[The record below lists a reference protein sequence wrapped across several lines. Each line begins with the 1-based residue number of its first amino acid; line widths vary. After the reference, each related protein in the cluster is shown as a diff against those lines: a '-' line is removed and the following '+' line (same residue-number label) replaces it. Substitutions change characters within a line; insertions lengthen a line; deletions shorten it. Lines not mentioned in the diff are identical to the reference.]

1 MKKHNKEWWIRAA
14 YILVCFAL
22 LVVGAVTN
30 LPAKLSSGTSGTS
43 HLDWWSNDLLIADL
57 MYNQNYDNDEWEL
70 HYMYPPT
77 VQELTGQDN
86 VEWIQ
91 ADMFRNNETFA
102 REDFITYYSN
112 IVAQRYVYA
121 ALDKLLP
128 VSNGVLLRALYLLN
142 ELLVSA
148 AALLFLLW
156 LEKHTVPGMALF
168 GAVMLGLFG
177 MVYDAMA
184 ANLYWVEWSM
194 FAPPLALAFLLE
206 SRRFAAYADEKKRL
220 HAVFWATFAGCAVKQ
235 LMYFEFITTAM
246 IAATIPV
253 FVYLAEHR
261 RKLADWLRWYGT
273 MIGGAVLSFV
283 VTFGAKSAMVIA
295 DRGWQGAWNAT
306 LDNLLSRVSGLA
318 KLLNMTDSIGNVDT
332 REAVNVG
339 VGTVL
344 GRVFGKTALLFN
356 AAHGITVGRVMLA
369 LAVLAVLVVVLYKLH
384 LVTSKSC
391 LWAGVAWY
399 AMLAPLS
406 WYFMAKEHTLLH
418 STYTLTAWYVPAAF
432 VAVAA
437 FACCVVELVYG
448 IKGKMK

>member
-194 FAPPLALAFLLE
+194 FAPPRWRWPFCWKAAALPRMLTRKSDCMRYSGRPL
-206 SRRFAAYADEKKRL
+206 RAAPSSSSCIL
-220 HAVFWATFAGCAVKQ
+220 SSS
-235 LMYFEFITTAM
+235 
-246 IAATIPV
+246 
-253 FVYLAEHR
+253 
-261 RKLADWLRWYGT
+261 LR
-273 MIGGAVLSFV
+273 
-283 VTFGAKSAMVIA
+283 
-295 DRGWQGAWNAT
+295 
-306 LDNLLSRVSGLA
+306 
-318 KLLNMTDSIGNVDT
+318 
-332 REAVNVG
+332 
-339 VGTVL
+339 
-344 GRVFGKTALLFN
+344 
-356 AAHGITVGRVMLA
+356 
-369 LAVLAVLVVVLYKLH
+369 
-384 LVTSKSC
+384 
-391 LWAGVAWY
+391 
-399 AMLAPLS
+399 P
-406 WYFMAKEHTLLH
+406 
-418 STYTLTAWYVPAAF
+418 
-432 VAVAA
+432 
-437 FACCVVELVYG
+437 
-448 IKGKMK
+448 